1 MPEDPTLVRTSTV
14 VIAVPAERFE
24 ALLERLRQTEDGKT
38 AADELSERNALS
50 DENKKVVV
58 RMLRLWIDD
67 RGVDDMGA
75 DLNDLRYELMRD
87 LKIPPWDTD

>member
-1 MPEDPTLVRTSTV
+1 MPEDPILVRTSTV

-24 ALLERLRQTEDGKT
+24 ALLERLRQTEEGKT

-67 RGVDDMGA
+67 LGVDDMGA

-87 LKIPPWDTD
+87 LNIPPWDTD